1 MQNDDTGTRVGY
13 IVAISICTA
22 ILVSQF
28 LFLLMIYFVKPE
40 LMGLAPSQSQ
50 SESERTPEIVLVLAV
65 VSIVV
70 LVASFVI
77 KKVLIGQAVKTRVT
91 ALIFV
96 ASIFGCSLCESVTL
110 FGLLTAFV
118 ANYPYFYAFFAAGII
133 GTILHFPSQSS
144 IDAASYKT

>member
-1 MQNDDTGTRVGY
+1 MQNNDSGTKVGY

-28 LFLLMIYFVKPE
+28 LFLLIIYFVKPE
-40 LMGLAPSQSQ
+40 LMGLTQSE
-50 SESERTPEIVLVLAV
+50 SESERTPEIVLVLGV

-77 KKVLIGQAVKTRVT
+77 KKVLVGQAVKTRAT

-110 FGLLTAFV
+110 FGLLSAFV
-118 ANYPYFYAFFAAGII
+118 ANYAYFYVFFAAGII

-144 IDAASYKT
+144 IDAATKT

>member
-1 MQNDDTGTRVGY
+1 MQNNDTGTRVGY
-13 IVAISICTA
+13 IVANSICAAT
-22 ILVSQF
+22 LVSQF
-28 LFLLMIYFVKPE
+28 LFLVLIYIVKPE
-40 LMGLAPSQSQ
+40 LMGLAPSD
-50 SESERTPEIVLVLAV
+50 SETGRTPEIVFVLAV
-65 VSIVV
+65 VSIVI

-77 KKVLIGQAVKTRVT
+77 KRLLVRQAIKARAT

-118 ANYPYFYAFFAAGII
+118 ANYPYFYVFFAAGII